1 MPTTTAP
8 PPTATYYFEID
19 QGTDEWFAVRRGK
32 ITASAISRLLTAS
45 GKPASNDTS
54 RGMVF
59 QLLAE
64 RLTGESEPSYCND
77 DMMRGTMLEPYARDL
92 YAKHYAPVQECGF
105 ITATLSGVELGYS
118 PDGLVGDDGLIEI
131 KSPRQKT
138 HLQSLLTNE
147 VPAQYISQVQTGLA
161 VSGRSW
167 CDFISYA
174 PGLPLF
180 VKRCVR
186 DEITIAQLILAAQQ
200 AEEQLAGLMA
210 HYLDLA
216 PMYPPTEPIQPET
229 DGEINI

>member
-105 ITATLSGVELGYS
+105 ITATLNGVELGYS
-118 PDGLVGDDGLIEI
+118 PDGLVGEDGLIEI

-186 DEITIAQLILAAQQ
+186 DEITIAQLILAAQL

-216 PMYPPTEPIQPET
+216 PMYPATEPIQPET
-229 DGEINI
+229 DGEIII

>member
-216 PMYPPTEPIQPET
+216 PMYPATETIQPET
-229 DGEINI
+229 DGEIII

>member
-216 PMYPPTEPIQPET
+216 PMYPATEPIQPET

>member
-105 ITATLSGVELGYS
+105 ITATLSGVELGTALMGWS
-118 PDGLVGDDGLIEI
+118 VM
-131 KSPRQKT
+131 
-138 HLQSLLTNE
+138 
-147 VPAQYISQVQTGLA
+147 TG
-161 VSGRSW
+161 
-167 CDFISYA
+167 
-174 PGLPLF
+174 
-180 VKRCVR
+180 
-186 DEITIAQLILAAQQ
+186 
-200 AEEQLAGLMA
+200 
-210 HYLDLA
+210 
-216 PMYPPTEPIQPET
+216 
-229 DGEINI
+229 